1 MTGLAWF
8 VRTVR
13 SGDSH
18 LAEAAWNGYDPIR
31 PLCAP
36 DVEFRAMN
44 RRPLRMCFYDEQRC
58 PLCLGHTTTPSWT
71 PRLLTA
77 IPP

>member
-1 MTGLAWF
+1 MSGLAWY

-18 LAEAAWNGYDPIR
+18 LAAAEWNGSDPIR
-31 PLCAP
+31 PVCAP
-36 DVEFRAMN
+36 TVEFRAMN

-58 PLCLGHTTTPSWT
+58 PLCLRHAGTP
-71 PRLLTA
+71 PTA
-77 IPP
+77 RDLIAAAPS